1 MFNHMYT
8 DHIKSLSIGVVTT
21 PEDYHMLFRD
31 CYLKKA
37 YKNNYEREFFIR
49 LEGALWV

>member
-21 PEDYHMLFRD
+21 PED
-31 CYLKKA
+31 LKKA
-37 YKNNYEREFFIR
+37 YKNNYEREFFIH